1 MYGRI
6 FVLMIAALLPAAAAF
21 AGVEQAVSPPI
32 NQQPGKMARPMSGG
46 QAPQAAGP
54 PAAGELPPEFVLP
67 EPELPGGALNYSEAE
82 VPEAPSGWAVLG
94 RLFGSLAIVLGL
106 IVITAFVLKRML
118 ANSRHTPAR
127 SAGKLV
133 QVIQTFPLD
142 GKRQIYLVKV
152 AGRVLVV
159 GGSGDNLSLLTDLP
173 EDEVVAG
180 AETVEAA
187 LEQSGKQVSPA
198 RASSSTKRSEF
209 FGLLKTVGRQLVT
222 GSVS

>member
-1 MYGRI
+1 MAI
-6 FVLMIAALLPAAAAF
+6 VLPATAVF
-21 AGVEQAVSPPI
+21 ADVGQASSPPI
-32 NQQPGKMARPMSGG
+32 NQQPGKMARPMSDG

-82 VPEAPSGWAVLG
+82 VPSAGEAPSGWAVLG

-118 ANSRHTPAR
+118 ANSKHTPG
-127 SAGKLV
+127 GKLV
-133 QVIQTFPLD
+133 QVIQTFPLG

-187 LEQSGKQVSPA
+187 LEQSGKPVSSA
-198 RASSSTKRSEF
+198 RASSPPKRSEF
-209 FGLLKTVGRQLVT
+209 FDVLKTVGRQLVA
-222 GSVS
+222 GRVS